1 MLIGIP
7 KEIMYKE
14 NRVAALPET
23 VEKFKKLGFDVIVET
38 KAGTGAFTDDE
49 AYQKAG
55 AEIAPDA
62 AEVFD
67 RSDIILKVKEPLF
80 NDQFSK
86 HEIDMLKENQ
96 VLITFL
102 HPAAPSN
109 HGDVKKLQD
118 RNITAF
124 TMDGIPRISRAQR
137 MDPLTSMSAIT
148 GYKAII
154 IAAANFP
161 KFIPMIG
168 TSIGMIKPANIL
180 VVGTGVV
187 GLQAIATGKRLG
199 GVVKAVD
206 IRPDAKKE
214 AESLGVKVVGFD
226 APPELAIGEGGYAK
240 ALPEE
245 WLEKEREA
253 LVPLVAE
260 SDIIILSALVPG
272 EVAQHLITEEMVEK
286 MNPGSVI
293 IDVSVDQGGNCA
305 VTDPGKELIHQGVY
319 ICGIKN
325 IPGSLPV
332 HSSWLYANNL
342 YYFVENLF
350 KNRTGEFDMNDEIIK
365 GALVTHKG
373 KLYHEGTLKAMGAE

>member
-23 VEKFKKLGFDVIVET
+23 VEKLKSLGFEVLVET
-38 KAGTGAFTDDE
+38 NAGKGAFVDD
-49 AYQKAG
+49 ADYVKAG
-55 AEIAPDA
+55 ADIAEDA
-62 AEVFD
+62 KKVFD
-67 RSDIILKVKEPLF
+67 RADIILKVKEPLF
-80 NDQFSK
+80 NKDFDC
-86 HEIDMLKENQ
+86 HEIDMLKEGQ
-96 VLITFL
+96 KLITFL

-109 HGDVKKLQD
+109 HGDVKKMMEKKV
-118 RNITAF
+118 TAF
-124 TMDGIPRISRAQR
+124 TMDGIPRISKAQR

-161 KFIPMIG
+161 RFIPMIG
-168 TSIGMIKPANIL
+168 TSIGMTKPAKIL

-199 GVVKAVD
+199 GSVTAVD

-214 AESLGVKVVGFD
+214 AQSLGVKVVGYD
-226 APPELAIGEGGYAK
+226 VPPELAVGEGGYAK
-240 ALPEE
+240 ALPKE
-245 WLEKEREA
+245 WLEREREA
-253 LVPLVAE
+253 LSPLAAD

-272 EVAQHLITEEMVEK
+272 EVAQHIITRQMVESMK
-286 MNPGSVI
+286 PGSVI
-293 IDVSVDQGGNCA
+293 VDVSIDQGGNCEL
-305 VTDPGKELIHQGVY
+305 TDPGKETVHNGVY

-332 HSSWLYANNL
+332 HSSWLYSQNL

-350 KNRTGEFDMNDEIIK
+350 KTGTTDFDLDDEIVS

-373 KLYHEGTLKAMGAE
+373 ELMHPGTLKAMGL